1 VRIVVDELDLV
12 RLALERDR
20 LVRQLLVVGHLVGQ
34 LLVGQLLVGQSLVR
48 QLLVGQSLVRIDVV
62 VTTTQTSPVAE
73 AHTRL
78 GSRLR
83 VWLLIVGLAAAAASL
98 NIFVVVP
105 MRHPSLFGGGWW
117 YVLVAGF
124 AVADLIVVHV
134 NIGRHAHTFTSSD
147 IPLAAALLLLPNV
160 SILSARLVAGAI
172 ALGLLRRQPLTKLA
186 FNLAQWSLGIVGA
199 IAVRTALTTS
209 DATSQRAWLI
219 ALACVLLS
227 EVVSSLATSAVITL
241 AGGKMASA
249 DVVRNVGTVLLSG
262 LANTALVLIAI
273 TVVDVNWRG
282 LWAVAVVAAFVA
294 VAHRSHLRLQRRHG
308 ALERLNGSARRLGR
322 DLQADAIAQE
332 IVTGAAATLN
342 AASARLDL
350 LGDDVRPA
358 TIVSFD
364 GSTVTSLAT
373 TDAKL
378 DGEVRKGRGRR
389 SERITAPLQA
399 HGKVLGYLSVTGSA
413 AVPTFGEDEQHLL
426 NTLAQHASTALTNG
440 RLADELR
447 MQVADNEHQATH
459 DPLTGLANRLMF
471 ERAVDAMLGSNRR
484 IAVLLFDLDRFKEV
498 NDTLG
503 HAAGDALLRDV
514 GERLRVAV
522 PQALCIARL
531 GGDEFT
537 ILLTNA
543 DAAAASAA
551 AQSARE
557 ALLNPVELNCVPV
570 SVDAS
575 IGIALAPDHG
585 HSCDELLRHADVA
598 MYAAKDGRHGV
609 IVYDPQYDDND
620 ASRLGMVAEL
630 RDAIA
635 KDQLF
640 LHYQP
645 KVSLLGGAET
655 GKASVEALVRWNH
668 PVRGFVPPDDFI
680 GVAEQTGVIVAL
692 TDWVLTRSL
701 SECRRWLD
709 TGLNMSIAVNISPR
723 VLRDATFPDRLAE
736 MLATHRVPAARLTL
750 EITESAI
757 MDDIEHAVDVLWR
770 LRKAGV
776 RLSIDDLGIGQSSL
790 AYLKRLPVHE
800 VKIDKSFVF
809 NMADDQDD
817 DAIVCAVVGLAHRLR
832 LSVVAEGVE
841 TVHARDRL
849 IEIGCDVAQG
859 YWYSRPLPAP
869 DVAAW
874 FSGRADLGRPLPT
887 AEPAKP
893 QLRVAQ
899 N

>member
-1 VRIVVDELDLV
+1 MERQRLGESHLVEPHLV
-12 RLALERDR
+12 RRSMGMRITPAMSRPSPAGRRGGSSLRIWLFIVAL
-20 LVRQLLVVGHLVGQ
+20 
-34 LLVGQLLVGQSLVR
+34 
-48 QLLVGQSLVRIDVV
+48 
-62 VTTTQTSPVAE
+62 T
-73 AHTRL
+73 
-78 GSRLR
+78 
-83 VWLLIVGLAAAAASL
+83 LAAA
-98 NIFVVVP
+98 
-105 MRHPSLFGGGWW
+105 
-117 YVLVAGF
+117 LVFHVGVHAHGAPIWSGPWSWIVMAAGF
-124 AVADLIVVHV
+124 AVAESCVVHV
-134 NIGRHAHTFTSSD
+134 SVGRHAHSFALAD
-147 IPLAAALLLLPNV
+147 IPLVAGLLLLGPLPLVV
-160 SILSARLVAGAI
+160 SRLAGALL
-172 ALGLLRRQPLTKLA
+172 ALAVVRRQPPLKLA
-186 FNLAQWSLGIVGA
+186 FNLAQLALGLA
-199 IAVRTALTTS
+199 TALTVWTAIGNT
-209 DATSQRAWLI
+209 DAASQTTWLA
-219 ALACVLLS
+219 ALAGTLCVATVSALS
-227 EVVSSLATSAVITL
+227 VNMVMTL
-241 AGGKMASA
+241 AGTRPELPQ
-249 DVVRNVGTVLLSG
+249 VVGTFAAG
-262 LANTALVLIAI
+262 LVTGAANTAFVLVSAA
-273 TVVDVNWRG
+273 VVRTDWRG
-282 LWAVAVVAAFVA
+282 IWAVALLAGFLTVAQ
-294 VAHRSHLRLQRRHG
+294 RSHLRLQKRHG
-308 ALERLNGSARRLGR
+308 ALERLNGAARRLGR
-322 DLQADAIAQE
+322 DLQADAIAHE
-332 IVTGAAATLN
+332 IVTGAASALN
-342 AASARLDL
+342 AATARLEL
-350 LGDDVRPA
+350 VQYGELPA
-358 TIVSFD
+358 VIILFD
-364 GSTVTSLAT
+364 GENVTWTET
-373 TDAKL
+373 TDAQL
-378 DGEVRKGRGRR
+378 ARDGDAARRRR
-389 SERITAPLQA
+389 SERISAPLQA
-399 HGKVLGYLSVTGSA
+399 HGKVLGHLTVTGST

-426 NTLAQHASTALTNG
+426 TTLAQHASTALTNG

-447 MQVADNEHQATH
+447 LQVADNEHQATH
-459 DPLTGLANRLMF
+459 DALTGLANRLMF

-484 IAVLLFDLDRFKEV
+484 VAVLLFDLDRFKEV

-543 DAAAASAA
+543 DAAAASVA

-557 ALLNPVELNCVPV
+557 ALLNPLELTGVPV

-585 HSCDELLRHADVA
+585 ESCDELLRHADVA

-609 IVYDPQYDDND
+609 VVYDPQYDDND

-645 KVSLLGGAET
+645 KVSLLEDADT
-655 GKASVEALVRWNH
+655 RKASVEALVRWNH

-723 VLRDATFPDRLAE
+723 VLRDSTFPERLAE

-757 MDDIEHAVDVLWR
+757 MDDVEHAVDVLWR

-800 VKIDKSFVF
+800 VKIDKSFVL

-849 IEIGCDVAQG
+849 VEIGCDVAQG
-859 YWYSRPLPAP
+859 YWYSRPLPAS

-874 FSGRADLGRPLPT
+874 FAGRADLGRPLPA

>member
-1 VRIVVDELDLV
+1 MFIAV
-12 RLALERDR
+12 
-20 LVRQLLVVGHLVGQ
+20 
-34 LLVGQLLVGQSLVR
+34 
-48 QLLVGQSLVRIDVV
+48 
-62 VTTTQTSPVAE
+62 
-73 AHTRL
+73 
-78 GSRLR
+78 
-83 VWLLIVGLAAAAASL
+83 LAAAAVA
-98 NIFVVVP
+98 
-105 MRHPSLFGGGWW
+105 
-117 YVLVAGF
+117 VLHSGVQESGQGQWNSPLEWLVLAVGF
-124 AVADLIVVHV
+124 AVAEACVVHV
-134 NIGRHAHTFTSSD
+134 NVGRHAHSFALAD
-147 IPLAAALLLLPNV
+147 MPLVAGLLLLAPLPLV
-160 SILSARLVAGAI
+160 TARLAGALV
-172 ALGLLRRQPLTKLA
+172 ALVVVRRQPPVKVA
-186 FNLAQWSLGIVGA
+186 FNLAQLALGLA
-199 IAVRTALTTS
+199 A
-209 DATSQRAWLI
+209 
-219 ALACVLLS
+219 ALAVWTSIGSTDPASQSTWLAALAGILTVAIVSGMSVNTVMVLAGGRPDLPQMLRTLGAGL
-227 EVVSSLATSAVITL
+227 VTGAANTAFVLVSAAVITT
-241 AGGKMASA
+241 
-249 DVVRNVGTVLLSG
+249 D
-262 LANTALVLIAI
+262 
-273 TVVDVNWRG
+273 WRG
-282 LWAVAVVAAFVA
+282 IWAVALLAGFLTVAQ
-294 VAHRSHLRLQRRHG
+294 RSHLRLQKRHG
-308 ALERLNGSARRLGR
+308 ALERLNDAARRLGR
-322 DLQADAIAQE
+322 DLQATAIAQE
-332 IVTGAAATLN
+332 IVSGAAVALN
-342 AASARLDL
+342 AATSRLEL
-350 LGDDVRPA
+350 VANGELPA
-358 TIVSFD
+358 VVLTFD
-364 GSTVTSLAT
+364 GEAVTST
-373 TDAKL
+373 ETSDADL
-378 DGEVRKGRGRR
+378 NGEIETGRRRR

-399 HGKVLGYLSVTGSA
+399 HGKVLGYLSVTGSP
-413 AVPTFGEDEQHLL
+413 AVPTFGDDEQHLL
-426 NTLAQHASTALTNG
+426 NTLAQHASTTLTNG
-440 RLADELR
+440 RLADQLR
-447 MQVADNEHQATH
+447 LQVADNEHQATH

-471 ERAVDAMLGSNRR
+471 ERAVDAMLGSGRR
-484 IAVLLFDLDRFKEV
+484 LGVLLFDLDRFKEV

-543 DAAAASAA
+543 DAATAAAA
-551 AQSARE
+551 AQSARA
-557 ALLNPVELNCVPV
+557 ALLNPLELNCVPV

-575 IGIALAPDHG
+575 IGIALAPEHG
-585 HSCDELLRHADVA
+585 DSCDELLRHADVA

-630 RDAIA
+630 RDAVQ

-645 KVSLLGGAET
+645 KVSLADADGN

-692 TDWVLTRSL
+692 TDWVLARSL

-709 TGLNMSIAVNISPR
+709 SGLDMTIAVNISPR
-723 VLRDATFPDRLAE
+723 VLRDASFPDRLAE

-757 MDDIEHAVDVLWR
+757 MDDVEHAVDVLWG

-809 NMADDQDD
+809 NMADDEDD

-849 IEIGCDVAQG
+849 VEIGCDVAQG
-859 YWYSRPLPAP
+859 YWYSRPLAAP
-869 DVAAW
+869 DVAPW
-874 FSGRADLGRPLPT
+874 FAGRSDLAAPPV
-887 AEPAKP
+887 AAKP

>member
-1 VRIVVDELDLV
+1 M
-12 RLALERDR
+12 
-20 LVRQLLVVGHLVGQ
+20 
-34 LLVGQLLVGQSLVR
+34 
-48 QLLVGQSLVRIDVV
+48 
-62 VTTTQTSPVAE
+62 TTATATSTAAE
-73 AHTRL
+73 TRSRL

-83 VWLLIVGLAAAAASL
+83 VWLFIATLGSVAATL
-98 NIFVVVP
+98 DVLVVMP
-105 MRHPSLFGGGWW
+105 ARHTPLVGGGWW
-117 YVLVAGF
+117 FVLVAGF

-160 SILSARLVAGAI
+160 SIITSRLVAGAI
-172 ALGLLRRQPLTKLA
+172 ALGVVRRQPLTKLA
-186 FNLAQWSLGIVGA
+186 FNLAQWSLGLVGA
-199 IAVRTALTTS
+199 LALRTAFTTS

-227 EVVSSLATSAVITL
+227 EVVSALSTSSVIAL
-241 AGGKMASA
+241 DGGRMSAA
-249 DVVRNVGTVLLSG
+249 DVSRSVGTVLLSG

-273 TVVDVNWRG
+273 TVVHTDWRG
-282 LWAVAVVAAFVA
+282 LWAVAVVAGFVA
-294 VAHRSHLRLQRRHG
+294 IAHRSHLRLQRRHG

-322 DLQADAIAQE
+322 DLQADAIANE
-332 IVTGAAATLN
+332 IVMGAAATLN
-342 AASARLDL
+342 AATARLEL
-350 LGDDVRPA
+350 LGNGGPA
-358 TIVSFD
+358 TVVSFD
-364 GSTVTSLAT
+364 GETVTSAVT
-373 TDAKL
+373 VDAAL
-378 DGEVRKGRGRR
+378 DGELKHGSGRR

-413 AVPTFGEDEQHLL
+413 AVPTFGADEQHLL

-447 MQVADNEHQATH
+447 VQVADNEHQATH

-471 ERAVDAMLGSNRR
+471 ERAVDAMLASGRKLG
-484 IAVLLFDLDRFKEV
+484 VLLFDLDRFKEV

-543 DAAAASAA
+543 TAETATAAAG
-551 AQSARE
+551 SARE

-575 IGIALAPDHG
+575 IGIALAPAHG
-585 HSCDELLRHADVA
+585 DSCDELLRHADVA

-630 RDAIA
+630 RDAVA

-640 LHYQP
+640 LQYQP
-645 KVSLLGGAET
+645 KVSLSETDGA
-655 GKASVEALVRWNH
+655 KASVEALVRWNH

-680 GVAEQTGVIVAL
+680 GIAEQTGVIVAL

-709 TGLNMSIAVNISPR
+709 SGLDMSIAVNISPR
-723 VLRDATFPDRLAE
+723 VLRDSSFPERLE
-736 MLATHRVPAARLTL
+736 QMLAAHRVPAARLTL

-757 MDDIEHAVDVLWR
+757 MDDVEHTVDVLWQ

-809 NMADDQDD
+809 HMADDEDD
-817 DAIVCAVVGLAHRLR
+817 DAIVCMVVGLAHRLR

-849 IEIGCDVAQG
+849 VEIGCDVAQG

-874 FSGRADLGRPLPT
+874 FAGRAELGNPV
-887 AEPAKP
+887 AAKP

-899 N
+899 S

>member
-1 VRIVVDELDLV
+1 MVRSGVVGSGLV
-12 RLALERDR
+12 GI
-20 LVRQLLVVGHLVGQ
+20 LVVVMP
-34 LLVGQLLVGQSLVR
+34 
-48 QLLVGQSLVRIDVV
+48 
-62 VTTTQTSPVAE
+62 SPTDRPAAG
-73 AHTRL
+73 AHTRS
-78 GSRLR
+78 GSRP
-83 VWLLIVGLAAAAASL
+83 VAWLFIGVLAAAAVAL
-98 NIFVVVP
+98 VMTLVAPGRPP
-105 MRHPSLFGGGWW
+105 MFGGGWMW
-117 YVLVAGF
+117 MAMAAAFVVGDGVA
-124 AVADLIVVHV
+124 VHV
-134 NIGRHAHTFTSSD
+134 NLGRHAHTFS
-147 IPLAAALLLLPNV
+147 LADLPMAAGLLLAPHV
-160 SILSARLVAGAI
+160 SLLSARLVG
-172 ALGLLRRQPLTKLA
+172 ALGVVALLRRLPPMKLL
-186 FNLAQWSLGIVGA
+186 FNLANWGLGTA
-199 IAVRTALTTS
+199 CALAVWVALTGGHAGTS
-209 DATSQRAWLI
+209 RSGLGVLLAVLVCELVC
-219 ALACVLLS
+219 ALAISTVIVL
-227 EVVSSLATSAVITL
+227 T
-241 AGGKMASA
+241 GGRMSTA
-249 DVVRNVGTVLLSG
+249 DVARSVMTGAFAG
-262 LANTALVLIAI
+262 LANTSFVLMSVAMVH
-273 TVVDVNWRG
+273 TNPVAS
-282 LWAVAVVAAFVA
+282 WAVVVVAAFLA
-294 VAHRSHLRLQRRHG
+294 VGQRSHVRLQKRHG
-308 ALERLNGSARRLGR
+308 ALERLNDAARRLGR
-322 DLQADAIAQE
+322 DLQADVIAQE
-332 IVTGAAATLN
+332 IVVGAAAALN
-342 AASARLDL
+342 AATARLEL
-350 LGDDVRPA
+350 LANGHLPA
-358 TIVSFD
+358 VVLSFD
-364 GSTVTSLAT
+364 GETVTTTET
-373 TDAKL
+373 TDAAL
-378 DGEVRKGRGRR
+378 YGEPRSEHRRR

-399 HGKVLGYLSVTGSA
+399 HGRVLGYLSVTGSA

-426 NTLAQHASTALTNG
+426 NTLAQHASTTLTNG

-447 MQVADNEHQATH
+447 VQVADNEHQATH
-459 DPLTGLANRLMF
+459 DLLTGLANRLMF
-471 ERAVDAMLGSNRR
+471 ERVVDAMLGSNRR
-484 IAVLLFDLDRFKEV
+484 LAVLLFDLDRFKEV

-503 HAAGDALLRDV
+503 HAAGDALLRDI

-543 DAAAASAA
+543 DAASASAA
-551 AQSARE
+551 AEGARE

-585 HSCDELLRHADVA
+585 RSCDELLRRADVA

-630 RDAIA
+630 RDAVQ

-645 KVSLLGGAET
+645 KVSLVDGNAN

-668 PVRGFVPPDDFI
+668 PVRGLVPPDDFI
-680 GVAEQTGVIVAL
+680 GIAEQTGVIVAL

-701 SECRRWLD
+701 TECRRWLD
-709 TGLNMSIAVNISPR
+709 GGLDMSIAVNISPR

-757 MDDIEHAVDVLWR
+757 MDDVEHTVDVLWR

-800 VKIDKSFVF
+800 VKIDKSFVL

-817 DAIVCAVVGLAHRLR
+817 DAIVCMVVGLAHRLR

-849 IEIGCDVAQG
+849 VEIGCDVAQG
-859 YWYSRPLPAP
+859 YWYSRPLASA
-869 DVAAW
+869 DVAPW
-874 FSGRADLGRPLPT
+874 FAGRADLRRPT
-887 AEPAKP
+887 AGKP

-899 N
+899 S